1 MSEVKRAEAPN
12 VKVVR
17 QWKKPRANP
26 SRFTP
31 ACRLIYTALP
41 KDKRPYLSPLL
52 HYASE
57 RGLKPEE
64 IDNAAIDAYREQLAR
79 WGVEDAAS
87 FIASLVRD
95 WNSLQGQ
102 GAFAGL
108 TPLISP
114 VGKREQDRARRLALL
129 SPSVMAELDKIHDG
143 RLRTPNSPEHAS
155 YNRRKRFE
163 RLIEAAVE
171 EGATINQIADLTG
184 PGVLRKAVNRLYPRI
199 KKATKSRDIIL
210 TDLERFFRDA
220 SMASQ
225 AAEVGRVRCQYPRA
239 GLGIAPGSAARI
251 ATFSRSDMLAI
262 VADAIKVVA
271 ELKPGSSGRKAIAC
285 GRAAIAILLVIFNT
299 CPRGT
304 IEAARFGGEP
314 EGRRR
319 PSLLGPHGNA
329 ESINLETNLPPA
341 AIAALDHYYA
351 TVASWIG
358 QAPRTLFDVPKD
370 ETPRSGSALSTGVRR
385 LLEKFGY
392 PEFTLQLLRDGVNA
406 AFLAAKDDDQLSG
419 ANGYAFDANFQYR
432 YAALKGSD
440 IAAQIEAS
448 FAGRTIADSGSA
460 S

>member
-1 MSEVKRAEAPN
+1 MSEIKRAEAPK

-31 ACRLIYTALP
+31 ACRLIYIALP

-64 IDNAAIDAYREQLAR
+64 IDDAAIDAYREQLAC

-87 FIASLVRD
+87 FIASLVRA

-108 TPLISP
+108 TPLTSP
-114 VGKREQDRARRLALL
+114 VGKREQDRARRLALI

-163 RLIEAAVE
+163 RLIEAAAE
-171 EGATINQIADLTG
+171 EDFTINQIADLAG

-199 KKATKSRDIIL
+199 NAASKPRDIML
-210 TDLERFFRDA
+210 TDLEGFFRDA
-220 SMASQ
+220 SMVSQ
-225 AAEVGRVRCQYPRA
+225 AAVVGRVRRQYPRA
-239 GLGIAPGSAARI
+239 GIGIAPGTAALI
-251 ATFSRSDMLAI
+251 TTFSRSDMVAI

-285 GRAAIAILLVIFNT
+285 GRAAIAILLVVFNT

-304 IEAARFGGEP
+304 IEAARFCDEP
-314 EGRRR
+314 KGRHR

-329 ESINLETNLPPA
+329 KKIDLEANLPPLA
-341 AIAALDHYYA
+341 VAALDHYYI
-351 TVASWIG
+351 VLASWIG
-358 QAPRTLFDVPKD
+358 QAPQSLFDVPKG

-385 LLEKFGY
+385 ALEKAGY
-392 PEFTLQLLRDGVNA
+392 PDFSLQLLRDGVNA
-406 AFLAAKDDDQLSG
+406 VFLASTDAKELPA

-448 FAGRTIADSGSA
+448 FVGRTTSEGESA
-460 S
+460 

>member
-1 MSEVKRAEAPN
+1 MSEVKRAEAPK
-12 VKVVR
+12 VKVDR

-26 SRFTP
+26 SRFTL
-31 ACRLIYTALP
+31 ACRLLYMALP
-41 KDKRPYLSPLL
+41 KDRRTYLSPLL

-57 RGLKPEE
+57 RGLKPDE
-64 IDNAAIDAYREQLAR
+64 IDDATIEAYRDQLSC
-79 WGVEDAAS
+79 WGVKDPAS

-95 WNSLQGQ
+95 WNILRGQ

-108 TPLISP
+108 TALTSP
-114 VGKREQDRARRLALL
+114 VGKRVQNRARRLALL
-129 SPSVMAELDKIHDG
+129 SPSVMAELDEIHDG
-143 RLRTPNSPEHAS
+143 QLRTPNSAEHAS

-163 RLIEAAVE
+163 RLIEAAAE
-171 EGATINQIADLTG
+171 EGLTITQIADLAG

-199 KKATKSRDIIL
+199 KKASKPRDIML

-220 SMASQ
+220 SMVSQ
-225 AAEVGRVRCQYPRA
+225 ADQVEQVRRGFPLA
-239 GLGIAPGSAARI
+239 GIGIAPQSAAMI
-251 ATFSRSDMLAI
+251 ATFSRSDMVVIAGH
-262 VADAIKVVA
+262 AIKIVA

-285 GRAAIAILLVIFNT
+285 ARAAIAILLVIFNT

-304 IEAARFGGEP
+304 IEAARFCGER

-329 ESINLETNLPPA
+329 ENIDLEANLPPA
-341 AIAALDHYYA
+341 AIAALDYYYA
-351 TVASWIG
+351 TLASWIG
-358 QAPRTLFDVPKD
+358 QAPQTLFDVPMG

-392 PEFTLQLLRDGVNA
+392 PAFTLQLLRDGVNA
-406 AFLAAKDDDQLSG
+406 VFLAAKADDQLSA
-419 ANGYAFDANFQYR
+419 ANGYAFDANFRYR

-448 FAGRTIADSGSA
+448 FVARTVSHSA
-460 S
+460 SAS